1 MNDAPAQK
9 ETSPAQQQWIR
20 AEIWKVAADKSL
32 SKEEIIQRLLDL
44 TGQFLH
50 VSRASYFE
58 AQEGAGVMECT
69 VQWCA
74 PGMDFSIGEKLA
86 VDIWKRLLQDAAGVP
101 LRLVRSGLSDP
112 LKKNLLDLFEKHRI
126 KSLLAVPFEGE
137 TISFFSFGD
146 CVNERQW
153 EDLEIALVLEMTKI
167 VSLRIDQ
174 IKTEAEKQALELQ
187 LRHSQTLEAIGQ
199 LAGGVAHDFN
209 NILGAISGYAEMIKQ
224 KFTSQNPKLDK
235 YTSAILSSSRRGA
248 ELTGQLLAFARKG
261 RIQKVPVNVHE
272 LVSHISLLLQ
282 HSLDK
287 KITVVLDLAAQNPFI
302 IGDPTNM
309 QNILMNLAM
318 NARDAMPQGGTLTF
332 TTANGELDD
341 LLKKS
346 HPEAMTGGYIHLSVR
361 DTGVGMDDYTK
372 TRLFEPFFT
381 TKDIGKGVGLGLAS
395 VYGAVKSHNGFILV
409 DSEMGRGTVATLFI
423 PSYKTAALTSPGNA
437 QGGLVRGSGNVLV
450 VDNDE
455 AIRAIYREMLT
466 VMGYTVEIFDNGLSA
481 IDYYKSHFGSVDM
494 VILDMIME
502 GVNGMECF
510 RELKKINPQIR
521 AVLSSGYNFQAE
533 QQDILREGIRCVI
546 QKPFDSVKLSQ
557 AVGQALSGVDEG

>member
-1 MNDAPAQK
+1 
-9 ETSPAQQQWIR
+9 
-20 AEIWKVAADKSL
+20 
-32 SKEEIIQRLLDL
+32 
-44 TGQFLH
+44 
-50 VSRASYFE
+50 
-58 AQEGAGVMECT
+58 
-69 VQWCA
+69 
-74 PGMDFSIGEKLA
+74 
-86 VDIWKRLLQDAAGVP
+86 
-101 LRLVRSGLSDP
+101 
-112 LKKNLLDLFEKHRI
+112 
-126 KSLLAVPFEGE
+126 
-137 TISFFSFGD
+137 
-146 CVNERQW
+146 
-153 EDLEIALVLEMTKI
+153 
-167 VSLRIDQ
+167 
-174 IKTEAEKQALELQ
+174 
-187 LRHSQTLEAIGQ
+187 
-199 LAGGVAHDFN
+199 
-209 NILGAISGYAEMIKQ
+209 
-224 KFTSQNPKLDK
+224 
-235 YTSAILSSSRRGA
+235 
-248 ELTGQLLAFARKG
+248 
-261 RIQKVPVNVHE
+261 
-272 LVSHISLLLQ
+272 
-282 HSLDK
+282 
-287 KITVVLDLAAQNPFI
+287 VLDLAAQNPFI

-332 TTANGELDD
+332 TTANGELDE

-346 HPEAMTGGYIHLSVR
+346 HPEALAGAYILLSVR

-381 TKDIGKGVGLGLAS
+381 TKDIGKGAGLGLAS

-450 VDNDE
+450 VDNDD

-502 GVNGMECF
+502 GFNGMECF
-510 RELKKINPQIR
+510 RELKKINPEVR